1 MTLLGMDV
9 GSLFLEKSILFLLL
23 RPILGN
29 TATKNLYDG
38 TDAKYYTGTIRGN
51 AKRKGR
57 KEKACS
63 FSFGLL
69 AIDTPSLSGFHLKA
83 LIDKTENY
91 TRDFV
96 LYLVIIKLEAFKN
109 PNKISL

>member
-1 MTLLGMDV
+1 MTLLSMDV

-29 TATKNLYDG
+29 TATKNLQDG
-38 TDAKYYTGTIRGN
+38 TDVKYYSCTVRGN

-69 AIDTPSLSGFHLKA
+69 ATDTLYSSRFHLKA
-83 LIDKTENY
+83 PIDSIDY
-91 TRDFV
+91 DILDFV
-96 LYLVIIKLEAFKN
+96 LY
-109 PNKISL
+109 